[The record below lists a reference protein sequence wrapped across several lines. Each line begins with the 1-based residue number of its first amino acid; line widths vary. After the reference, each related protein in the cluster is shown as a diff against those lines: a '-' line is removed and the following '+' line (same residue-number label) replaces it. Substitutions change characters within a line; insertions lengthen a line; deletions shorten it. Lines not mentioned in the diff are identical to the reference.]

1 MLGTTY
7 ERETKGAS
15 LGSSHPCCFS
25 LCSSYCST
33 NYWELVMNQK
43 QIDRKVEEFH
53 REQIKQYYY
62 KVFMDACMHKQYLQ
76 FFNPASF
83 FKGVK

>member
-1 MLGTTY
+1 
-7 ERETKGAS
+7 
-15 LGSSHPCCFS
+15 
-25 LCSSYCST
+25 
-33 NYWELVMNQK
+33 MNQK